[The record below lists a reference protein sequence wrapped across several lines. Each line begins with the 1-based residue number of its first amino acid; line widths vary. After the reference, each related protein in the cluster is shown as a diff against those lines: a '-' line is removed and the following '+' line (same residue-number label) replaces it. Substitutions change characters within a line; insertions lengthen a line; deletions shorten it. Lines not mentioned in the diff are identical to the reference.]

1 MQRQQQQRQ
10 PHTHASLRAPVA
22 VSSDGPPMH
31 HAIRPCSGSGSS
43 SSSTRTPRAG
53 RLWQCPAPAQRA
65 RWRGGGGC
73 WRAGRPRRRAARRQ
87 APGWAACSCLAGRG
101 WVGGGEG
108 VRGWVGE
115 LVLVF
120 PTWGFGGAR
129 MHTRAA
135 PPPPHSP
142 TLLRA
147 HAHTPAPST
156 PNSCPALNLR
166 CSNTEVGLKSAAC
179 APLRH
184 GRVHGGG
191 RIIRRADGWQARA
204 PQAPLFCTHACTN
217 SRALANQ
224 CDG

>member
-1 MQRQQQQRQ
+1 M
-10 PHTHASLRAPVA
+10 SLRLPRRPV
-22 VSSDGPPMH
+22 H
-31 HAIRPCSGSGSS
+31 LTIRACNGSS
-43 SSSTRTPRAG
+43 SSGSPTRTPRSG
-53 RLWQCPAPAQRA
+53 RLWRCPATGPPCTTRFAHAAAAAAAAAAHAHLAQGACGSVQRQPKERGGGAEVGAGAQGGHVGAQRGVKPQDGLHVHA
-65 RWRGGGGC
+65 WRGGGG
-73 WRAGRPRRRAARRQ
+73 WVV
-87 APGWAACSCLAGRG
+87 GRG
-101 WVGGGEG
+101 C
-108 VRGWVGE
+108 
-115 LVLVF
+115 
-120 PTWGFGGAR
+120 A
-129 MHTRAA
+129 
-135 PPPPHSP
+135 
-142 TLLRA
+142 LLRA